1 MRRTLARRLLALP
14 LVLLGASFLVF
25 GAIRLLPGDPARIM
39 AGPQA
44 TGEDVQGMRAR
55 LGLDQPF
62 LSQYALFLG
71 RALQGDLGV
80 SIRSRRPVLRE
91 VADRFPYTLAL
102 ACSSYALA
110 IVVGTLAGAAAALR
124 QGRAVD
130 LLVMLGSTVAGSL
143 ANFWLALMGMDL
155 LAVRLGWLPLLGAGS
170 WEHYVLP
177 SLSLGLLPTALI
189 ARMTRSSLLDILRQD
204 YVRTARAK
212 GLPAWRVT
220 GKHALRN
227 ALVPI
232 ITVVGLNF
240 GGLLGGAVVTE
251 SVFNWPGLGRML
263 VDSVRTR
270 DYPSIQSLVLLA
282 VLCVVLV
289 NLAADLLIAGLDPRI
304 RSDAR

>member
-1 MRRTLARRLLALP
+1 MGRILARRLLALP

-71 RALQGDLGV
+71 RAVQGDLGV

-110 IVVGTLAGAAAALR
+110 IVVGTLAGVAAALR

-170 WEHYVLP
+170 WDHYVLP

-189 ARMTRSSLLDILRQD
+189 ARMTRSGLLDILRQD

-212 GLPAWRVT
+212 GLPAWLVT
-220 GKHALRN
+220 GKHALRP

-232 ITVVGLNF
+232 ITVAGLNF

-304 RSDAR
+304 RDGR

>member
-1 MRRTLARRLLALP
+1 LRRTLARRLLALP

-110 IVVGTLAGAAAALR
+110 IVVGTLAGVAAALR